1 MEIVKVLAYVLP
13 SIIVLVVA
21 YFIFRKLMNDYKVDQ
36 SGIQFHKKDKS
47 QHINFQA
54 YERLVLY
61 LERINPTNMV
71 LRVHKNGMS
80 VKLLQAEMVRG
91 IREEYEHNLSQQIYV
106 SDDIWKL
113 IKQARQETI
122 NLVNLA
128 SQKVG
133 PGATAKQLGKILIE
147 MSSKVEKLPHDVA
160 IYYLKEELR
169 SKLQA

>member
-13 SIIVLVVA
+13 SLIVLVVA
-21 YFIFRKLMNDYKVDQ
+21 YFLFKKLLADHQISQ
-36 SGIQFHKKDKS
+36 SPVSTKKGDKS

-61 LERINPTNMV
+61 LERINPMNMV

-80 VKLLQAEMVRG
+80 IKALQAEMVRG

-128 SQKVG
+128 SQKAG
-133 PGATAKQLGKILIE
+133 PGASAKELGKILIE

-169 SKLQA
+169 SKLQS